1 MRSTLTTLAVG
12 FILGA
17 TLGFTGLWTQVIQP
31 AQAQIQQLE
40 QEQSIM
46 QSAMDAASEAL
57 SKAATELRAEA
68 DLTIAPGTQAA
79 IGGGPTPL
87 PTPQPVQPT
96 QPTPQPVQPETNNT
110 ARSTRTATRTREVA
124 GELESLATKLRES
137 RKRNR

>member
-17 TLGFTGLWTQVIQP
+17 TMGFTGLWTQVIQP
-31 AQAQIQQLE
+31 AKAQIQQLE
-40 QEQSIM
+40 QEHSVM

-68 DLTIAPGTQAA
+68 DLTLAPGTQAA

-87 PTPQPVQPT
+87 PMPQPVQPT
-96 QPTPQPVQPETNNT
+96 QPVQPATNDT
-110 ARSTRTATRTREVA
+110 ARSTRTSTRTREVA
-124 GELESLATKLRES
+124 GELETLATRLRQT
-137 RKRNR
+137 RKGNR